1 MSQMSTN
8 VLREWQEV
16 EALAERWSALL
27 ERSHANSIFLTPEWI
42 FAWRKAMQGIDLE
55 PVVVVVEA
63 SDGELL
69 GVAPFYLG
77 VQYLVNA
84 VPYRVLRVMGDFPT
98 GSVYSDVIACP
109 EQEQAVYEQ
118 VMAELVRFPCDG
130 LWVPHVAPWTGAS
143 ERLEQAAQRNGFSV
157 DIRDS
162 EFYVIDLPDTFE
174 AYEMTLSKST
184 RKDFRRASRKLL
196 NDAGAQVHVCKQQD
210 EVGPMLDDLIRL
222 NTARWA
228 DTERR
233 GVFERKPR
241 EAAFYKHFA
250 PVALAKGWLRLLT
263 LELDGVAYAAEYG
276 YRYNDRYFSLQTG
289 YDREGPPGVGKVLL
303 NQMLK
308 RELESGAKQFDL
320 LVGDASYKSSYGARE
335 RHCHEFFLLQPS
347 IKTLPLRV
355 GKVWPRGRYL
365 DMTYPRRRAA

>member
-8 VLREWQEV
+8 VLRDWHEV

-55 PVVVVVEA
+55 PVVVIVEA

-109 EQEQAVYEQ
+109 DQEQAVYEQ

-174 AYEMTLSKST
+174 AYEMKAFLYNFALSPSAHTKRPRSRSWPIAWST
-184 RKDFRRASRKLL
+184 SITTSAPRARSGESS
-196 NDAGAQVHVCKQQD
+196 ASASTSTWGQTTS
-210 EVGPMLDDLIRL
+210 GF
-222 NTARWA
+222 TSAR
-228 DTERR
+228 
-233 GVFERKPR
+233 
-241 EAAFYKHFA
+241 
-250 PVALAKGWLRLLT
+250 
-263 LELDGVAYAAEYG
+263 
-276 YRYNDRYFSLQTG
+276 
-289 YDREGPPGVGKVLL
+289 
-303 NQMLK
+303 
-308 RELESGAKQFDL
+308 
-320 LVGDASYKSSYGARE
+320 
-335 RHCHEFFLLQPS
+335 
-347 IKTLPLRV
+347 
-355 GKVWPRGRYL
+355 
-365 DMTYPRRRAA
+365 